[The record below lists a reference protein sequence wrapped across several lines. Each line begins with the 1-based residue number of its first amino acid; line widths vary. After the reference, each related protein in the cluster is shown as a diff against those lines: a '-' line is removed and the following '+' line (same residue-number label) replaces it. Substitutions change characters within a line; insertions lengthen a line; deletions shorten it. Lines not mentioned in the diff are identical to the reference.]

1 MFRALSRRLYA
12 DYLMPSRLP
21 LLEAMLREG
30 LAAGY
35 TFHSLGSF
43 HELAEKTGG
52 RPEGLHVILRHDI
65 DTDVA
70 TARAMWDLERK
81 LGILGSFF
89 FRLST
94 IDAPLMK
101 EMEGQGAEA
110 SYHFEEIAT
119 WVKQK
124 AWSSKEQVA
133 SHLEPM
139 QADLLK
145 NLERLRSITGLP
157 MRVLASHGD
166 FANRKVGVM
175 NHALLEDA
183 AFRRS
188 AGVALEAY
196 DEALMGRVSARTSD
210 VPAPRFWSGEAP
222 EVLFQRR
229 EPVVHIL
236 LHPKQWRT
244 AWGPTTRENVIR
256 LWEGLSL
263 SARSRNGGHR

>member
-1 MFRALSRRLYA
+1 M
-12 DYLMPSRLP
+12 
-21 LLEAMLREG
+21 
-30 LAAGY
+30 AAGY

-43 HELAEKTGG
+43 HALAQKAGG

-70 TARAMWDLERK
+70 TAKAMWDLERK

-94 IDAPLMK
+94 IDVPLMK
-101 EMEGQGAEA
+101 EMDAQGAEA

-124 AWSSKEQVA
+124 AWSSKEDVTR
-133 SHLEPM
+133 HLEPM

-145 NLERLRSITGLP
+145 NIEHLRALTGLT
-157 MRVLASHGD
+157 MNVLASHGD

-175 NHALLEDA
+175 NHALLEDE

-188 AGVALEAY
+188 ARVELEAY
-196 DEALMGRVSARTSD
+196 DDALMGLVTARTSD
-210 VPAPRFWSGEAP
+210 VPAPKYWSGETP
-222 EVLFQRR
+222 ETLFQRR

-236 LHPKQWRT
+236 LHPKQWRA
-244 AWGPTTRENVIR
+244 AWGPTTRENLIR
-256 LWEGLSL
+256 LWEGVSLSL
-263 SARSRNGGHR
+263 RTRKAARS